1 MEIHKKKFNHQE
13 ALGKEIRYLLIFSFY
28 IFISLGKMIV
38 NKILH
43 NFCVMSGQLV
53 NSHKSLVQFLN
64 NIQGAMKRRLV
75 EALNISM
82 SNGISKYLGC
92 QIIQGMIKRR
102 TFSKVILKSQ
112 KKLASWKTRFL

>member
-1 MEIHKKKFNHQE
+1 MEIQKKKFNHQE